1 LRSEPNHIAGWQ
13 LVDASVAYESS
24 QMTNDDPAA
33 QQLIELLAGRLT
45 MLAILEEDGCRYQSR
60 QSPERDLAKGAS

>member
-45 MLAILEEDGCRYQSR
+45 MLAIESARVS
-60 QSPERDLAKGAS
+60 